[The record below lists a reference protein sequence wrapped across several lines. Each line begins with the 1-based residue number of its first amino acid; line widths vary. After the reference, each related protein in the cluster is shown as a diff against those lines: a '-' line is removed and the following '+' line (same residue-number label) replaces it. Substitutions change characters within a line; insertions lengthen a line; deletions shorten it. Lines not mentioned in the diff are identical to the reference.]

1 MLGFKLIIASY
12 AALYPLFFE
21 ENRGILGFK
30 ALHIRYTENN
40 VPTFPSIFRFFRTF
54 LVVTTTILLVI
65 SSRGQESAEG
75 KSIKVSEIPE
85 RFFQVQ
91 DSLGYFWQ
99 AFGNGALLSGEAQ
112 YLQSGLNLLINGE
125 PFAPKEALV
134 REPGGAG
141 DRIDLKLSG
150 SRDSFSVSRDLW
162 FDTQRSGV
170 RILDTFKNTSGA
182 ALTLSISLR
191 TTYPFAWQ
199 SLHGTGGALLSNDPL
214 LALGAGDSSLEVHFS
229 PLEGRYDTLLLLGNE
244 KSQERPELKTSS
256 NLRELTLTYT
266 LAIPAGETR
275 SLLHWILQRNLP
287 DVTKDV
293 AALLPFLQRDQL
305 VDPGVETALAKTI
318 VNFSPTAFPGDV
330 AVPGQLK
337 NLIALNLLTD
347 QIGLHRRAED
357 ILWISRA
364 NQLSGKIS
372 REGDLTIETAYVGV
386 QKVPLARIAAIQG
399 GSSSGRGD
407 LIYLRDGRVFAGTIQ
422 EGNIRWKAGSGS
434 GPELPEEL
442 PLKTLHLLF
451 FATESGD
458 GTPPPK
464 TTHFLQLINGSVLA
478 IAPATGESVAWLT
491 GWGAEVWP
499 WSDLAEAL
507 RVNRPGPILR
517 LRHRNGSEIAA
528 FSQESNL
535 NLTKTDGGKL
545 EVPGTMVDRVWNS
558 GSFVLSITDRE
569 EELLEFAEV
578 PAGRGP
584 AQGFLLRDNQ
594 FLEGS
599 FLEPTLS
606 LHAEGG
612 HLTLNTGDIAEMNR
626 SIEPGKE
633 SEVIVVLSNGE
644 KVSGRIEENYLK
656 IKRSQNEI
664 EIPVGQFCGYRRP
677 IQP

>member
-1 MLGFKLIIASY
+1 M
-12 AALYPLFFE
+12 
-21 ENRGILGFK
+21 GFK
-30 ALHIRYTENN
+30 ALYIRYTENN
-40 VPTFPSIFRFFRTF
+40 VPTFPSISRFFCTF
-54 LVVTTTILLVI
+54 LVLTTTILLVMP
-65 SSRGQESAEG
+65 SRSQESGGG
-75 KSIKVSEIPE
+75 KPIKVSEIPE

-91 DSLGYFWQ
+91 DSMGFFWQ

-125 PFAPKEALV
+125 AFAPKEALV

-150 SRDSFSVSRDLW
+150 TRDSLSVNRDLW
-162 FDTQRSGV
+162 FDTKRSGV
-170 RILDTFKNTSGA
+170 RVLDTFKNTSGT
-182 ALTLSISLR
+182 ALTLSVSLR

-199 SLHGTGGALLSNDPL
+199 SLHWTVGALLSNEPL

-256 NLRELTLTYT
+256 NLRELTLTYK

-287 DVTKDV
+287 DVTEDV
-293 AALLPFLQRDQL
+293 SAFLPFLQRDQL
-305 VDPGVETALAKTI
+305 VDPGVEAALAKSI
-318 VNFSPTAFPGDV
+318 VNFSASAFPGEV
-330 AVPGQLK
+330 AAPGQLR

-364 NQLSGKIS
+364 NQLSGTIS
-372 REGDLTIETAYVGV
+372 REGELTIETAYVGV
-386 QKVPLARIAAIQG
+386 QKVPLARVAAIQG
-399 GSSSGRGD
+399 GGSSGRGD
-407 LIYLRDGRVFAGTIQ
+407 LVYLRDGRVFAGTIQ
-422 EGNIRWKAGSGS
+422 EGSIRWKAGAGS
-434 GPELPEEL
+434 GPELPEDL
-442 PLKTLHLLF
+442 PVTNLHLLL

-464 TTHFLQLINGSVLA
+464 TTHFLQLVNGSVLA
-478 IAPATGESVAWLT
+478 IAPSPSEDVTWLT
-491 GWGAEVWP
+491 AWGGEAWP
-499 WSDLAEAL
+499 WSDLVETL
-507 RVNRPGPILR
+507 RVNRPGPVLR
-517 LRHRNGSEIAA
+517 LRHRDGSEIAA
-528 FSQESNL
+528 FSRESNL
-535 NLTKTDGGKL
+535 SLTKADGGKL
-545 EVPGTMVDRVWNS
+545 EVPGTMVDRVWSS
-558 GSFVLSITDRE
+558 GASLLSITDRE

-599 FLEPTLS
+599 LLDATLS

-612 HLTLNTGDIAEMNR
+612 HLTLNTGDITEMNR
-626 SIEPGKE
+626 SIEPGKGA
-633 SEVIVVLSNGE
+633 EVIVVLTNGE
-644 KVSGRIEENYLK
+644 KVSGRIEEDYLK
-656 IKRSQNEI
+656 IKRSQNVI
-664 EIPVGQFCGYRRP
+664 EIPVGQFCAYRRP
-677 IQP
+677 KQP